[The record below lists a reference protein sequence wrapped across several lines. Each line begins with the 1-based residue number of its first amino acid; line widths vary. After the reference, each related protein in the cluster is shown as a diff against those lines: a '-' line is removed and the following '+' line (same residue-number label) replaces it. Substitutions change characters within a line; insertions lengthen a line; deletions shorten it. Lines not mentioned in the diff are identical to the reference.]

1 VVGTFKG
8 LDSGITN
15 EMWPLVFD
23 EEEGDDIK
31 TLEMTMNC
39 GC

>member
-1 VVGTFKG
+1 MELPNENWPVVFG
-8 LDSGITN
+8 
-15 EMWPLVFD
+15 